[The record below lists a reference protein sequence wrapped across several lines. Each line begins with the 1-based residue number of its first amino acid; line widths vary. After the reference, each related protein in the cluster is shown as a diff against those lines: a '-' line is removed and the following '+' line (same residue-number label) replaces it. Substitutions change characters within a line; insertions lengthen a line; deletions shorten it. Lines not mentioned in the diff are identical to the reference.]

1 MTPDQML
8 DALGDA
14 AALEHAHCV
23 HYLRLHYAL
32 GGDSPERLDDAPPGV
47 PEAADAAFVTAQSD
61 MFHLKHVNRI
71 LVGAGREPVLDRAA
85 GPIDLEPMTAAAFH
99 RFPERELAL
108 ADALDAIYAGLRAGL
123 SAPAPPF
130 TGALLDDLTNLV
142 DFAGNHAG
150 GVPGVAESLA
160 SLTPAQYLLV
170 SGVVPAGEIDR
181 RLLALS
187 DDFYSSL
194 LDLLRAHFGDVDGF
208 GMLRQPAIS
217 RMDDLHAVNGILGL
231 RGLLP
236 PFTNRAR

>member
-1 MTPDQML
+1 MTPDQLL
-8 DALGDA
+8 DALRDA

-23 HYLRLHYAL
+23 YYLRLHYAL
-32 GGDSPERLDDAPPGV
+32 GGEPPERLHDAPPGV
-47 PEAADAAFVTAQSD
+47 PEAADAAFVVAQSD
-61 MFHLKHVNRI
+61 MFHLKQVNRI

-85 GPIDLEPMTAAAFH
+85 GPIDLEPMTGAAFQ

-108 ADALDAIYAGLRAGL
+108 ARALDDLYGRIGTAL

-130 TGALLDDLTNLV
+130 TGAVRDDLMSLI

-150 GVPGVAESLA
+150 SVPGLAENLA

-170 SGVVPAGEIDR
+170 TGVAPAGEVDR

-187 DDFYSSL
+187 DEFYSSL
-194 LDLLRAHFGDVDGF
+194 LDLLRAHFADVEGF
-208 GMLRQPAIS
+208 GGFRQQATT

-231 RGLLP
+231 QGLLP
-236 PFTNRAR
+236 PFTDPAG